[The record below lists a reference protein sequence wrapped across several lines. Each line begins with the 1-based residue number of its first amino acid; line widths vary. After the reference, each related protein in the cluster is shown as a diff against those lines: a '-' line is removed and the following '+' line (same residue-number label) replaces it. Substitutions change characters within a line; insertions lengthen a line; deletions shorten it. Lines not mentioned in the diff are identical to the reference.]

1 MTKKTALI
9 TISTLGFN
17 GFNAF
22 SYQQFV
28 SALTAKGLE
37 KAIDKVRKSLDC
49 EYVITEVQYYN

>member
-17 GFNAF
+17 AF
-22 SYQQFV
+22 SYRQFV